1 MKKRI
6 KYLTTLLLLPLL
18 FSCNNEN
25 ISTETKIVESSSEEV
40 TLSKLQVLNS
50 ENEFCYVGDIY
61 SHSTDLIVNAI
72 YSDSTVVNVTNLC
85 KFSTINTETAD
96 KKLVSVYY
104 LNKSTVYVV
113 DVRNPIESYLEVDTK
128 NIKQTY
134 NVGEKIDLKDLVVT
148 VHYNNNT
155 KRVVDNYE
163 YSLTDEYNNS
173 VNPLEIDR
181 VGRIDVKISFG
192 NISKSFSIFS
202 KGSYDVG
209 YTMRYQALDEL
220 YDTAIGYH
228 NFVDNDYIMQSPYFK
243 LIANSSKLTRVD
255 NKNNPLSEKYNDIN
269 YFEAINLSKDGGVK
283 FELTHNAIVSFLVK
297 ASETTNILIS
307 NLSSEETQI
316 TKFQSIDFTS
326 NLKLISTYLTQG
338 IYQLDTLNG
347 EAYLFENNIYISDT
361 TIDNVKT
368 YKSLGLELGHVKKEF
383 VDEAF
388 NYDGLYV
395 KGIYD
400 NGAYDSILPSDYKVE
415 LIYNNKVVDNFKL
428 SGEYIV
434 QITYIGLNPTLDFRT
449 SYKVTY
455 SNTKQYERNQFE
467 TITVNGQNVSFGQTE
482 ATDLYGSVT
491 ISGTN
496 TATVLFTLIDPTNS
510 VLYIDGIKYTNIA
523 ELNVSNSK
531 TFEFSVE
538 YKDAEDNTIYY
549 IKYLITINKE

>member
-255 NKNNPLSEKYNDIN
+255 NNNNPLSEKYNDIN
-269 YFEAINLSKDGGVK
+269 YFEAINLSKDGGTK

-467 TITVNGQNVSFGQTE
+467 SITVNGQNVSFGQTE

-523 ELNVSNSK
+523 ELNVLNSK

>member
-269 YFEAINLSKDGGVK
+269 YFEAINLSKDGGAK

-316 TKFQSIDFTS
+316 TKFQSIDFNS

-467 TITVNGQNVSFGQTE
+467 SITVNGQNVSFGQTE

-523 ELNVSNSK
+523 ELIVSNSK

>member
-269 YFEAINLSKDGGVK
+269 YFEAINLSKDGGAK

-467 TITVNGQNVSFGQTE
+467 SITVNGQNVSFGQTE

>member
-316 TKFQSIDFTS
+316 TKFQSIDFNS

-434 QITYIGLNPTLDFRT
+434 QITYIGLNPTLDFTT

-467 TITVNGQNVSFGQTE
+467 SITVNGQNVSFGQTE

-523 ELNVSNSK
+523 ELNVLNSK

>member
-18 FSCNNEN
+18 FSCNNKN
-25 ISTETKIVESSSEEV
+25 ISTETKMVESSSEEV

-269 YFEAINLSKDGGVK
+269 YFEAINLSKDGGAK

-316 TKFQSIDFTS
+316 TKFQSIDFNS

-338 IYQLDTLNG
+338 IYQLNTLNG

-467 TITVNGQNVSFGQTE
+467 SITVNGQNVSFGQTE

-523 ELNVSNSK
+523 ELNVLNSK

>member
-18 FSCNNEN
+18 FSCNNKN
-25 ISTETKIVESSSEEV
+25 ISTETKMVESSSEEV

-269 YFEAINLSKDGGVK
+269 YFEAINLSKDGGAK

-467 TITVNGQNVSFGQTE
+467 SITVNGQNVSFGQTE

>member
-134 NVGEKIDLKDLVVT
+134 NVGDKIDLKDLVVT

-163 YSLTDEYNNS
+163 YSLTDEYNNP

-269 YFEAINLSKDGGVK
+269 YFEAINLSKDGGAK

-316 TKFQSIDFTS
+316 TKFQSIYFTS

-467 TITVNGQNVSFGQTE
+467 SITVNGQNVSFGQTE

>member
-148 VHYNNNT
+148 VHFNNNT

-269 YFEAINLSKDGGVK
+269 YFEAINLSKDGGAK

-316 TKFQSIDFTS
+316 TKFQSIDFNS

-467 TITVNGQNVSFGQTE
+467 SITVNGKNVSFGQTE